1 MAMFFLVVGL
11 SLTVLSIVF
20 TTVYLLN
27 RSVQRAENA
36 AQAQRPSTGT
46 EVQP

>member
-11 SLTVLSIVF
+11 SLTVLTIVF
-20 TTVYLLN
+20 STVYFLN

-36 AQAQRPSTGT
+36 AQAQRPSSGT
-46 EVQP
+46 DVQP